1 LHGFDRTE
9 NVTLPLDTE
18 QRLNK
23 ENIMYSSD
31 IIEVEDF
38 RFNHLI
44 HHFDECDGE
53 HMHYNEE
60 YGCIEAATDLI
71 EEILWN

>member
-1 LHGFDRTE
+1 
-9 NVTLPLDTE
+9 
-18 QRLNK
+18 
-23 ENIMYSSD
+23 MYSSD

-44 HHFDECDGE
+44 HHFDECDEE

-60 YGCIEAATDLI
+60 YECIEAATDLI

>member
-1 LHGFDRTE
+1 
-9 NVTLPLDTE
+9 
-18 QRLNK
+18 
-23 ENIMYSSD
+23 MYSSN

-53 HMHYNEE
+53 HVCYNDEFE
-60 YGCIEAATDLI
+60 CIEATADLM